1 MSLTFCLLILVWNMS
16 CTGKYDLKLN
26 QMNINANVIKHYP
39 DWWRTR
45 VKTETLKVDEHTKQ
59 KIIQDRWPL
68 TPDDLLQC
76 LPVILMML
84 WICLFFHLKAVFLCM
99 MYWNVHLLIGFFFI
113 WFFVVTRSWRC
124 QLNLCIESF
133 IFLIWVVE
141 AHDECV
147 CLCFII
153 VTVLQQ
159 SHGNIFCSL
168 ISSKP
173 HYY

>member
-99 MYWNVHLLIGFFFI
+99 MYWNVHLLIGFFIFYSNT
-113 WFFVVTRSWRC
+113 FLTLPTEFVHRILYFPHLSCGSSWRMR
-124 QLNLCIESF
+124 LLVFYHSDRFTAKPWEY
-133 IFLIWVVE
+133 FL
-141 AHDECV
+141 
-147 CLCFII
+147 
-153 VTVLQQ
+153 
-159 SHGNIFCSL
+159 
-168 ISSKP
+168 
-173 HYY
+173 